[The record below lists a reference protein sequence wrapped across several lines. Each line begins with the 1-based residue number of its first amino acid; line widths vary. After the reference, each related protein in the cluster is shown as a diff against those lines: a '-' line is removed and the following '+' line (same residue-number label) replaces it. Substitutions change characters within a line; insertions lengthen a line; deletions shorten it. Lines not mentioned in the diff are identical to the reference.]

1 MEFSINSR
9 SGEKESIAQNLGPR
23 MGHELI
29 SKRPDLSV
37 HLDLQD
43 PSAPVEAISGS

>member
-9 SGEKESIAQNLGPR
+9 SGEKESIVQNLGPR

-29 SKRPDLSV
+29 PKRPDLSV
-37 HLDLQD
+37 HNETFKIQ
-43 PSAPVEAISGS
+43 VR